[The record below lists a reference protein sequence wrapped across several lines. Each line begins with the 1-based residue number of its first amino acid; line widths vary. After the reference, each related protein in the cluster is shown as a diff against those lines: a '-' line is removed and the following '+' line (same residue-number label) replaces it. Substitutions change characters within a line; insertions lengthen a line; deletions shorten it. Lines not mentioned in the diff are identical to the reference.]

1 MSAGTITLTNGS
13 AIVGGTGTSFATELA
28 AGDFIVSAVGGVPY
42 TLPVKTVDSNTQ
54 VTLVSNFTGP
64 TQAGAAWSAVPRV
77 ALNMV
82 TAALVAQSAEALR
95 GLNYDKQNWHAIF
108 SDNGNITV
116 RLPDGSTF
124 YGPSWKYIA
133 NLLKNMDVDQ
143 LQQLADAIHTDVELN
158 ESIKIAI
165 EASQADVA
173 ANASQVATDAAQV
186 AADKEQIE
194 LDKAAAAQAASD
206 ALQSKE
212 DAAESARQ
220 AGASNPQLALQK
232 SLNLSDLADRDE
244 AWKNVRPTGPTNLAA
259 DPVNDLDSATM
270 GWVKRFVA
278 SVKSVID
285 SWAVIKNDAS
295 SPASGS
301 TVIGGEITS
310 IYQIAGVNI
319 SRMSFRAKAV
329 IGGTAGG
336 EIVVYDDRGTGS
348 GKSWQLPDVGGTILG
363 SADIGSSG
371 AKIPRLNASNSWS
384 ATQTIASNTLQ
395 IGGGAESSSGNL
407 YWSNANILFRLSTTH
422 TGPVA
427 LAYMFENMGV
437 SSGLKLEVRYNS
449 TRNDYDF
456 RDSGTA
462 TAVNWSSTSEGQ
474 LKGNIKRVENA
485 LSATLSMRGVTW
497 DWNKK
502 GLAGVRG
509 VGIVAQEAEEWCPEA
524 VEYLGPA
531 ETLSGDVV
539 DNARSLN
546 VGAVAAAYHT
556 EAIRALFGMVKRLA
570 EGEATAVLEEIAEVE
585 SLVKPFYRN
594 EDPQAFDAPEP
605 VNRANQK

>member
-1 MSAGTITLTNGS
+1 MSAGTISIQNNAAAVAG
-13 AIVGGTGTSFATELA
+13 AGTAFTTELS
-28 AGDFIVSAVGGVPY
+28 AGDFIIITTGGVTY
-42 TLPVKTVDSNTQ
+42 TLPVKSIESDTALTMARNYNGPA
-54 VTLVSNFTGP
+54 VT
-64 TQAGAAWSAVPRV
+64 GAAWTAMPRDTLNRISAQ
-77 ALNMV
+77 
-82 TAALVAQSAEALR
+82 TAADAAYIVRQRVLEI
-95 GLNYDKQNWHAIF
+95 DNWYQLLEV
-108 SDNGNITV
+108 NGIVTIKMA
-116 RLPDGSTF
+116 DGSSYT
-124 YGPSWKYIA
+124 GPSW
-133 NLLKNMDVDQ
+133 LKLIDVMKE
-143 LQQLADAIHTDVELN
+143 LQIDELIPLAEQIHADA
-158 ESIKIAI
+158 
-165 EASQADVA
+165 Q
-173 ANASQVATDAAQV
+173 QVAEDKPVIVQAKDDAI
-186 AADKEQIE
+186 AAAS
-194 LDKAAAAQAASD
+194 AAAASEGNAAAS
-206 ALQSKE
+206 E
-212 DAAESARQ
+212 DNAASSASTASTKADEAAESARQ

-395 IGGGAESSSGNL
+395 IGGGAESSSGDL
-407 YWSNANILFRLSTTH
+407 YWSNANIMFRLSTTH
-422 TGPVA
+422 AGPYA
-427 LAYMFENMGV
+427 LAYMFENTGV
-437 SSGLKLEVRYNS
+437 SSGLRLQVQYNS

-485 LSATLSMRGVTW
+485 LSATLSMRGVKW

-502 GLAGVRG
+502 GLEGLRG
-509 VGIVAQEAEEWCPEA
+509 VGIIAQEAEAWCPEA
-524 VEYLGPA
+524 VEYTGEA
-531 ETLSGDVV
+531 ETLSGEVIEDS
-539 DNARSLN
+539 RSLN
-546 VGAVAAAYHT
+546 VGAIAAAYHT

-570 EGEATAVLEEIAEVE
+570 NGESDSVLSEIAEVE
-585 SLVKPFYRN
+585 SLLKPFYN
-594 EDPQAFDAPEP
+594 DEDPQVFNAPEP
-605 VNRANQK
+605 ADRH